1 MVGEAVGEDAVVG
14 EVVGEE
20 TTTQRRGFWAKKKC
34 RAPAG
39 RNDFFIRFPLK
50 NQMLLGLCDWGVGAS
65 RVTLAIALALL
76 RCTAVLLLLLFPKRG
91 QGGSQGQLDL

>member
-1 MVGEAVGEDAVVG
+1 MRYGAGAFLAH
-14 EVVGEE
+14 
-20 TTTQRRGFWAKKKC
+20 RLIIFCLKKEKC